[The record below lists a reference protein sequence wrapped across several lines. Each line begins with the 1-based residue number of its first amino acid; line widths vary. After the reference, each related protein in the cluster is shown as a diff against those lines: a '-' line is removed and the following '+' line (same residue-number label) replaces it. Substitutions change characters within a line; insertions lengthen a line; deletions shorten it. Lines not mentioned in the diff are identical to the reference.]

1 MPQLPTDDRGPIPG
15 EVIRSEDGGITVRLD
30 TGEIGRL
37 GSSAGIEVGYRGLF
51 RIEERDEDGG
61 ISLSLAEP
69 GENSPS
75 PAFDR
80 EFTRLRNALA
90 NHRPSV
96 IPQRILKNPLG
107 EEKLEEW
114 IERVDRAI
122 ARLRKHRSRRL
133 NDRI

>member
-1 MPQLPTDDRGPIPG
+1 MPTDNGGPIPG
-15 EVIRSEDGGITVRLD
+15 EVVPSETGRVTVRLD
-30 TGEIGRL
+30 TGEVGWL
-37 GSSAGIEVGYRGLF
+37 ESPPENGLEVGYRGLF
-51 RIEERDEDGG
+51 RIERRNSEGG
-61 ISLSLAEP
+61 VSLSLAQP
-69 GENSPS
+69 GDNPPS

-96 IPQRILKNPLG
+96 IPQRVLKNPLG
-107 EEKLEEW
+107 EEQMEGW

-122 ARLRKHRSRRL
+122 ARLRKHRAKRL